1 MRKIPCAVTILFYLY
16 LLPSSATAEIAI
28 GFSLFRETGPSLW
41 RVNPRSMIGA
51 EIGLGFMQG
60 SSNNTKRVRSAL
72 TVIQIYRSDELA
84 PLSYQRA
91 SAIIERIEV
100 NKRRSWDAEGEIG
113 IGFIWRPPKKNI
125 SLSLQ
130 QGVSLSYRKWEE
142 TRESEE
148 TIEKVT
154 EVVFSRKKRSF
165 WLGQIRPTRLLATFS
180 F

>member
-91 SAIIERIEV
+91 SAIIERIG
-100 NKRRSWDAEGEIG
+100 KQ
-113 IGFIWRPPKKNI
+113 KKI
-125 SLSLQ
+125 V
-130 QGVSLSYRKWEE
+130 GC
-142 TRESEE
+142 
-148 TIEKVT
+148 
-154 EVVFSRKKRSF
+154 
-165 WLGQIRPTRLLATFS
+165 
-180 F
+180 